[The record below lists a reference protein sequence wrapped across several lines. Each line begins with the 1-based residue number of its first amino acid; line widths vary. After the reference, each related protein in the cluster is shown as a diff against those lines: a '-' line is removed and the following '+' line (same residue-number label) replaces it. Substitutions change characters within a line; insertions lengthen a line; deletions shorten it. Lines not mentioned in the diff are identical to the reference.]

1 LVVGVFT
8 MQVAIVRLVVLLI
21 LLLNQALVLVG
32 WNPLPFSEEQ
42 LYEIVSILATLVASL
57 WAWWK
62 NNNVT
67 KKAREN
73 EKFLKQ
79 NGMK

>member
-1 LVVGVFT
+1 MVVGVFT